1 MFQLDEITEKR
12 ILNIKTKIFADGA
25 DLQSM
30 IDLNKLSYIK
40 GLTTNPSLMKKAGIV
55 DYEKFAKTVLSNI
68 KEKPVSFEVF
78 SDDHDEMYQQARKI
92 SSWGDN
98 AFSKI
103 PICNTKKKYSYE
115 LIKKLSDENIKLNV
129 TAIMTK
135 EQISNV
141 YKYLNKKTKSF
152 VSIFVGRIA
161 DTGINP
167 EDIIKY
173 AVGIN
178 KDYNSE
184 IIWASTR
191 ELFNIFQCASL
202 GCDIITVSPDIISKL
217 NLLDKNLEEYSVDTV
232 KMFYNDAKFAGYNF

>member
-1 MFQLDEITEKR
+1 MFKFDKKTEQN

-40 GLTTNPSLMKKAGIV
+40 GLTTNPTLMKKAGII
-55 DYEKFAKTVLSNI
+55 DYEKFAKSVLNNI

-78 SDDHDEMYQQARKI
+78 SDNHNEMYQQAKKI
-92 SSWGDN
+92 SSWGEN

-103 PICNTKKKYSYE
+103 PICNTKKEYTYE
-115 LIKKLSDENIKLNV
+115 LIKKLSNENIKINV

-135 EQISNV
+135 EQINNV
-141 YKYLNKKTKSF
+141 YKYLNKNTKSYI
-152 VSIFVGRIA
+152 SIFAGRIA
-161 DTGINP
+161 DTGRNP
-167 EDIIKY
+167 EDIIKC
-173 AVGIN
+173 AVNIC

-202 GCDIITVSPDIISKL
+202 GCDIITVTPDIISKL
-217 NLLDKNLEEYSVDTV
+217 NSIYKDLEQHSVDTV
-232 KMFYNDAKFAGYNF
+232 KMFYNDAKLAGYNF